1 MSVVSAAARTERE
14 RPGQTG
20 ALEPMST
27 RRQIAAAALIIM
39 VGSVASR
46 LLGLVREQVMAW
58 LFGATGATDAF
69 VAASAVPTMVY
80 DLLVG
85 GAISAALVPVFVE
98 VAQDDA
104 RLWRLVSAIL
114 NLAGLAL
121 LGVAALLA
129 LLADPLIDVL
139 GAGFAPEQHAA
150 AVGMVRV
157 MLAAVVL
164 QGLAGVLMAVLYARQ
179 RFALPAFAPAVYN
192 GGIILLALLLHGRLG
207 VAALVAGVLAGAGG
221 QLLLQLGGLRALRYH
236 LLLDL
241 RLPEVRAI
249 LRLYA
254 PVAAGML
261 VTIAGI
267 TIDRYLASQLE
278 AGSMTV
284 MGYATRLIQFPL
296 GLIATATAFAVLP
309 TLAKHAGGMRPAPR
323 PLNNGGSE
331 TPPLLG
337 GRGAETTAG
346 DADFHLQRYRETLAF
361 GIKIILL
368 LMLPASLGLSILRE
382 PLVRLLFEHRAFTG
396 YDTLRTATVFLFYAP
411 QLPFT
416 ALDQLLIFAFYA
428 RRDTVTPVV
437 VGVLTVGCYVL
448 VALATMGP
456 LGVNGLALA
465 NAVQNSLHGLI
476 LLGLL
481 WRAVGGLG
489 TGELLRFGGRVLLA
503 AVAMALALWLT
514 LGPLSPLLAGSRLGL
529 PGLLLAEL
537 VFGLVVYITAVIALR
552 VPEARQLVA
561 AGLKPLASRLSTG
574 T

>member
-1 MSVVSAAARTERE
+1 MSA
-14 RPGQTG
+14 
-20 ALEPMST
+20 
-27 RRQIAAAALIIM
+27 RRQIAAAALVIM
-39 VGSVASR
+39 VGNVASR

-85 GAISAALVPVFVE
+85 GAISAALVPVLVE
-98 VAQDDA
+98 AAQDEA

-114 NLAGLAL
+114 NLAALAL

-323 PLNNGGSE
+323 PPNNGGSAN
-331 TPPLLG
+331 PPLLG
-337 GRGAETTAG
+337 GRGAQLGARGAETTAG

-361 GIKIILL
+361 GIKIIVL
-368 LMLPASLGLSILRE
+368 LMLPATLGLSILRE

-481 WRAVGGLG
+481 WRRVGGLG
-489 TGELLRFGGRVLLA
+489 TGELLNFAGRVLLA

-537 VFGLVVYITAVIALR
+537 VFGLAVYIAAVVALR

-574 T
+574 A

>member
-1 MSVVSAAARTERE
+1 VSAAELSKGPPSA
-14 RPGQTG
+14 
-20 ALEPMST
+20 
-27 RRQIAAAALIIM
+27 RRQIATAALVIM
-39 VGSVASR
+39 VGNVASR

-98 VAQDDA
+98 AAQDEA
-104 RLWRLVSAIL
+104 RLWRLVSAIF

-192 GGIILLALLLHGRLG
+192 GGIILLALLLHGSLG
-207 VAALVAGVLAGAGG
+207 VAALVAGVLAGAAG
-221 QLLLQLGGLRALRYH
+221 QLLLQLGGLRALRYYV
-236 LLLDL
+236 LLDL
-241 RLPEVRAI
+241 GLPEVRAI

-254 PVAAGML
+254 PVAAGMV

-267 TIDRYLASQLE
+267 TVDRYLASQLE

-296 GLIATATAFAVLP
+296 GLVATATAFAVLP
-309 TLAKHAGGMRPAPR
+309 TLAKHAGGMRPAPG
-323 PLNNGGSE
+323 PADPGGLES
-331 TPPLLG
+331 PPRLA
-337 GRGAETTAG
+337 GRAAETTAG
-346 DADFHLQRYRETLAF
+346 DADFNLQSYRQTLGF

-368 LMLPASLGLSILRE
+368 LMLPATLGLSILRE
-382 PLVRLLFEHRAFTG
+382 PLVRLLFEHRAFTS

-448 VALATMGP
+448 VALATRGP
-456 LGVNGLALA
+456 LGVGGLALA

-476 LLGLL
+476 LLALL

-489 TGELLRFGGRVLLA
+489 AGDLLQFGGRILLA
-503 AVAMALALWLT
+503 ASAMALALWLT
-514 LGPLSPLLAGSRLGL
+514 LEPLGPLLSGSRLGT
-529 PGLLLAEL
+529 PGLLLLEL
-537 VFGLVVYITAVIALR
+537 AVGLAVYAAAVVALR
-552 VPEARQLVA
+552 VPEARQLFA
-561 AGLKPLASRLSTG
+561 AGLGPLTSRLSARS
-574 T
+574 

>member
-1 MSVVSAAARTERE
+1 
-14 RPGQTG
+14 
-20 ALEPMST
+20 
-27 RRQIAAAALIIM
+27 
-39 VGSVASR
+39 
-46 LLGLVREQVMAW
+46 
-58 LFGATGATDAF
+58 
-69 VAASAVPTMVY
+69 
-80 DLLVG
+80 
-85 GAISAALVPVFVE
+85 
-98 VAQDDA
+98 
-104 RLWRLVSAIL
+104 
-114 NLAGLAL
+114 
-121 LGVAALLA
+121 
-129 LLADPLIDVL
+129 
-139 GAGFAPEQHAA
+139 
-150 AVGMVRV
+150 
-157 MLAAVVL
+157 
-164 QGLAGVLMAVLYARQ
+164 
-179 RFALPAFAPAVYN
+179 
-192 GGIILLALLLHGRLG
+192 
-207 VAALVAGVLAGAGG
+207 
-221 QLLLQLGGLRALRYH
+221 
-236 LLLDL
+236 
-241 RLPEVRAI
+241 
-249 LRLYA
+249 
-254 PVAAGML
+254 
-261 VTIAGI
+261 
-267 TIDRYLASQLE
+267 
-278 AGSMTV
+278 
-284 MGYATRLIQFPL
+284 
-296 GLIATATAFAVLP
+296 
-309 TLAKHAGGMRPAPR
+309 
-323 PLNNGGSE
+323 
-331 TPPLLG
+331 LG

-346 DADFHLQRYRETLAF
+346 DADFHLQRYQETLAF
-361 GIKIILL
+361 GIKIIVL
-368 LMLPASLGLSILRE
+368 LMLPATLGLSILRE

-481 WRAVGGLG
+481 WRRVGGLE
-489 TGELLRFGGRVLLA
+489 TGELLNFAGRVLLA